1 MTIISDLAHRDDL
14 FLLTLSQDTEEL
26 RKRFPGYDGFLVDGE
41 ELEVWG
47 FEGII
52 PYDGEGVDLLVQNG
66 RMTLSDLDKMTD
78 MEKRVWTE
86 QEIKSVI
93 MRCNVDDCYDWYFDG
108 E

>member
-1 MTIISDLAHRDDL
+1 
-14 FLLTLSQDTEEL
+14 
-26 RKRFPGYDGFLVDGE
+26 
-41 ELEVWG
+41 
-47 FEGII
+47 
-52 PYDGEGVDLLVQNG
+52 
-66 RMTLSDLDKMTD
+66 MTLSDLDKMTD